1 MDLKETRRNAITL
14 RKQHLLKQTP
24 SLNIQNRKNDDNNIL
39 SLQRIEQSIK
49 IWMMI
54 NCLTQNNSNLPLQ
67 KMDIKHNKG
76 LKF

>member
-39 SLQRIEQSIK
+39 SLQRIE
-49 IWMMI
+49 
-54 NCLTQNNSNLPLQ
+54 
-67 KMDIKHNKG
+67 
-76 LKF
+76 